1 MAVPDVSVSP
11 EIKQKYDRIYQKQW
25 QTALLFLLPYLIVF
39 ILFRLGPGI
48 AGLLT
53 SFTSWQII
61 GTPEWVGTAN
71 FEALMNDKMFW
82 IAFKNTLFF
91 LSISAPVMV
100 IGALALAILINQPLA
115 GKVFARTVIFAPY
128 VVMATVVG
136 IIWNWIYDKNLGL
149 LNYYLKFLGVGNVE
163 WLTSSDVAMFAIA
176 ITTVWWLMGY
186 NMILFL
192 AGLQGIPEDLY
203 EAAVI
208 DGATAWKKFIYVT
221 LPLLKP
227 TFFLVVM
234 LTVINCFQV
243 FDQVYVMTGGGPGT
257 STLTI
262 VQYLYFQAFQNFNLG
277 YGSAIGFVIFIVLVI
292 FALIQKRIMREEA

>member
-1 MAVPDVSVSP
+1 MSVSP